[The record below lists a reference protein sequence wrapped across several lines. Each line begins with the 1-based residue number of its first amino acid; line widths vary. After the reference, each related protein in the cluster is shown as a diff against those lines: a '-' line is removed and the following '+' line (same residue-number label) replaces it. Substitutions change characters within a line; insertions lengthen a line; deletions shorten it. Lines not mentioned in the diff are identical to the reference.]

1 MISKDRWYNELSEKN
16 RWDVMVAM
24 RGPDS
29 QFPNSNY
36 VLKYFTTAVIRGE
49 VWEILRCA
57 GGSALYNTDDRYII
71 LPDGDLYPPDLFD
84 NNPEQSLQ
92 WRYGFNLDHF
102 VKHIEKAR
110 VVLDIPTFYV
120 PTHIWLIMMEHPG
133 IKGAVKFLLSHKVSD
148 QLHANLNRTLKRLRQ
163 GHDNE

>member
-57 GGSALYNTDDRYII
+57 GGSALYNTEDRYII
-71 LPDGDLYPPDLFD
+71 LPDESEGWPAIGTS
-84 NNPEQSLQ
+84 NP
-92 WRYGFNLDHF
+92 YGFSFEHF
-102 VKHIEKAR
+102 IKHIEKAR
-110 VVLDIPTFYV
+110 YVLDIPTFYI
-120 PTHIWLIMMEHPG
+120 PPSMWLVVMEYKS
-133 IKGAVKFLLSHKVSD
+133 IKGAVKYLLACGLPDKA
-148 QLHANLNRTLKRLRQ
+148 LNMNLNRTLKRIRN
-163 GHDNE
+163 GEWHDE